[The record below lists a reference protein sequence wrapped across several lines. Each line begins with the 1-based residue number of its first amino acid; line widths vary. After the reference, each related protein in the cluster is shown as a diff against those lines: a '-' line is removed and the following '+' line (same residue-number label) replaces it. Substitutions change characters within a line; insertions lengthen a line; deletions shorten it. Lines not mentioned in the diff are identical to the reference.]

1 MSNGKFV
8 YVTYIAAA
16 PEKVFHALTDR
27 EATRAYWW
35 HINASDWKPG
45 SRWEHQRLDDANTAD
60 IVGTVLES
68 DPPRRL
74 VLSWSRPR
82 DEGNAAMASRVT
94 FEIETYQDATRLTV
108 IHENLD
114 PAMETSVAGGWP
126 KVLANLKSYLETG
139 RTFQIWERG

>member
-1 MSNGKFV
+1 MNSGKFV
-8 YVTYIAAA
+8 YVTYIAVA

-35 HINASDWKPG
+35 HINDSDWKQG
-45 SRWEHQRLDDANTAD
+45 SRWEHQRPDESKTAD
-60 IVGTVLES
+60 IVGTVLEVE
-68 DPPRRL
+68 PPLRL

-82 DEGNAAMASRVT
+82 DEGNPEMASRVT
-94 FEIETYQDATRLTV
+94 FEIERYQDATKLTV

-114 PAMETSVAGGWP
+114 PAMEASVAGGWP

-139 RTFQIWERG
+139 RTFQLWEQA